1 MTSLNKLFDLRRS
14 LIKFENNLGLS
25 DLSDLEKAMLEFI
38 GNQAV
43 DNATLTDIIQ
53 DDYFKNYSL
62 STIKR
67 GLVSLI
73 DKGKRHTKLNVKD
86 GWTVTTKDG
95 RLSAQWE
102 HTLAVTSTGCEVFT
116 RRRNENLP
124 C

>member
-1 MTSLNKLFDLRRS
+1 MTTLNKLFDLRKS
-14 LIKFENNLGLS
+14 LVKFEENLGLS
-25 DLSDLEKAMLEFI
+25 NLSDLEKAILEFI

-73 DKGKRHTKLNVKD
+73 GKGLVLQEFGKDDRRKRILKVN
-86 GWTVTTKDG
+86 
-95 RLSAQWE
+95 LS
-102 HTLAVTSTGCEVFT
+102 
-116 RRRNENLP
+116 
-124 C
+124 